1 MDGATAGTA
10 NSSKGSRID
19 IGIASIVV
27 GIAPCFSHT
36 IPVKATI
43 RELTARPSEFD
54 GELVSIDARILS
66 NFEIFSAVDVSDL
79 RCERAWVEMGDEAW
93 ATTVTSKSRDPNIQ
107 RSPIRPRRDRAFK
120 RFAKLV
126 KAEIFPRTEGS
137 LCIGCNRFDVA
148 ARLNAR
154 FDFASGHGGFEH
166 LNGWSSRLVVES
178 VSDVRAEDLLGTYD
192 PA

>member
-1 MDGATAGTA
+1 
-10 NSSKGSRID
+10 
-19 IGIASIVV
+19 
-27 GIAPCFSHT
+27 
-36 IPVKATI
+36 
-43 RELTARPSEFD
+43 
-54 GELVSIDARILS
+54 
-66 NFEIFSAVDVSDL
+66 
-79 RCERAWVEMGDEAW
+79 
-93 ATTVTSKSRDPNIQ
+93 
-107 RSPIRPRRDRAFK
+107 
-120 RFAKLV
+120 
-126 KAEIFPRTEGS
+126 